1 MKPISWLGTLASIIG
16 AFLVAFSMLKIG
28 YTCFIVGAL
37 CWVYVGRKNRDN
49 ALITL
54 NSVFLLANFMGLY
67 NAIV

>member
-1 MKPISWLGTLASIIG
+1 MKTLSWLGTLASIIG
-16 AFLVAFSMLKIG
+16 AFLVAFSALKVG

-67 NAIV
+67 NAIK